1 MLSKTG
7 SQKMRGD
14 RLRTV
19 GLALVIVLAAVAG
32 ACSKSAD
39 NADSAAPTAAAAPD
53 EGGVPGVANRPG
65 SFLAYEHEVSI
76 RLPAAKI
83 SSHVAAVRDACMSE
97 RFGGCSVLSEEQGA
111 GEAPFGS
118 LKIRAAPQVIQPL
131 VKLGSEGGEI
141 SQRSTHAEDLA
152 DAVNDNSLRQQRLQ
166 VQHQKLSEILE
177 RRDLKVEDMM
187 SLSQQ
192 MAQLET
198 ELQGAEQE
206 AAQQRRRIE
215 TNLLTLNFSSENVTV
230 ESSKIRLAVRGL
242 GGIWDAS
249 IATLITIVGALLPF
263 ALFIGLIWGIVRIVI
278 GWKRSRRSSP
288 PPLE

>member
-1 MLSKTG
+1 
-7 SQKMRGD
+7 MRVD
-14 RLRTV
+14 RLRADV
-19 GLALVIVLAAVAG
+19 GTFRAAVLALAIVLAVIGG

-39 NADSAAPTAAAAPD
+39 DAAPAAAATATAPD

-118 LKIRAAPQVIQPL
+118 LKIRAAPQVVQPL

-152 DAVNDNSLRQQRLQ
+152 DAVNDNSLRRQRLQ

-198 ELQGAEQE
+198 ELQATEQE

-215 TNLLTLNFSSENVTV
+215 TNLLTLSFSSENVTV
-230 ESSKIRLAVRGL
+230 ESSKIRLAIRGL
-242 GGIWDAS
+242 GGIWDVS

-263 ALFIGLIWGIVRIVI
+263 ALFAGVVLVIVRIVL
-278 GWKRSRRSSP
+278 GWRRSRRPSP
-288 PPLE
+288 PPL